1 MDKLYVTYTKK
12 NKNTD
17 EVYSGRTSGEN
28 TNSPEDADRIISA
41 RDKYHH
47 KNKDGY
53 EKANLD
59 QESLDKDAIRGR
71 EQLLIEHFGGA
82 KSEDGSS
89 GNSRNSIARTN
100 EKRDQY
106 INAALKLFGII
117 SLVLALIYITF

>member
-12 NKNTD
+12 NKHTD
-17 EVYSGRTSGEN
+17 EVYSGMASGEF
-28 TNSPEDADRIISA
+28 TNSQEDSDRIVSR

-53 EKANLD
+53 DKANLD
-59 QESLDKDAIRGR
+59 QESLDKEAIRGR
-71 EQLLIEHFGGA
+71 EQMLIEHFGGA

-89 GNSRNSIARTN
+89 GNSRNSIARNN
-100 EKRDQY
+100 EKRTQY

-117 SLVLALIYITF
+117 SLLLALFYIVT